1 MAYAKNTYLGGKILI
16 SSPKMEDDVFA
27 ESVVYLCSHDREGAM
42 GFVVNKKL
50 KDFSFSDLAVP
61 LDIAPPRS
69 LDNMF
74 LYQGG
79 PIEKVR
85 GFVLHSA
92 EYYKPGTYQID
103 QKISVSS
110 SMEVLKDIAYGIGP
124 VENLVALGYCI
135 WAPAQ
140 LEKEIINNDWFVTDA
155 SNALLFHTSD
165 SDKWQLAMDQ
175 THIDLSRFIFEIA
188 HA

>member
-1 MAYAKNTYLGGKILI
+1 MAYPKDTYLGGKILI
-16 SSPKMEDDVFA
+16 SSPKMEDDCFSK
-27 ESVVYLCSHDREGAM
+27 SVVYLCSHDHEGAM

-61 LDIAPPRS
+61 LDLAPSCR
-69 LDNMF
+69 LEEMF

-79 PIEKVR
+79 PVEKIR

-92 EYYKPGTYQID
+92 EYYKPGTFQVD

-110 SMEVLKDIAYGIGP
+110 SLDVLRDIAYGIGP
-124 VENLVALGYCI
+124 IENLVALGYCT

-140 LEKEIINNDWFVTDA
+140 LEKEIINNDWFVADA

-165 SDKWQLAMDQ
+165 ADKWQLALDQ
-175 THIDLSRFIFEIA
+175 THIDLSRFIYEIA